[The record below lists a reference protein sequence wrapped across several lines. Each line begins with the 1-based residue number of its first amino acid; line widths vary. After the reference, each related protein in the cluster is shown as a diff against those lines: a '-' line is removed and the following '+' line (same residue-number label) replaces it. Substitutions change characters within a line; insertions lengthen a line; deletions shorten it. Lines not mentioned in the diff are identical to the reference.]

1 MQILREKLCKKSEYI
16 LNFLKGEFMNVLDL
30 LREKDFLKLPKPLVS
45 TVGADETVMLMEL
58 LTGYDHWEE
67 LGRAEDGWIF
77 PTCGEL
83 EKRVNFAQ
91 PKQNRIL
98 DKLEKMGVLLIKRRK
113 DFGRLRPKRR
123 AIKINE
129 EAVKNIFMWNKE

>member
-1 MQILREKLCKKSEYI
+1 
-16 LNFLKGEFMNVLDL
+16 MNVLDL

-98 DKLEKMGVLLIKRRK
+98 DK
-113 DFGRLRPKRR
+113 
-123 AIKINE
+123 
-129 EAVKNIFMWNKE
+129 